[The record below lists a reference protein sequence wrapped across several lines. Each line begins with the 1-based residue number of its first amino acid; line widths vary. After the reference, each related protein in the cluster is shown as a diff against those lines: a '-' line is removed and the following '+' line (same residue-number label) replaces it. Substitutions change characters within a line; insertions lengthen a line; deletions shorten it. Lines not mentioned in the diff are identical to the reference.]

1 MENGDPD
8 DEAQRQQDACNS
20 VPENVECP
28 VCEGAGEIIFDEDDW
43 ELKIV
48 ADAEDAAVE

>member
-8 DEAQRQQDACNS
+8 DDAQRQHDACNS